1 MPAPQPFG
9 AGEGAIRSEVHSR
22 MADDVQYEHQT
33 VKTIRGLEAKKV
45 SELRSAGWELVEQTQ
60 GTLQTTLIFRRVKPA
75 TLLSK
80 TVTAFRALD
89 VKAQRLVVVAGGI
102 SVLLVAG
109 VVGVVIANG
118 GTDATK
124 AKDPDEHAPVA
135 SSEPPETSN
144 AAPEEAPASK
154 DPEPAAPTKMTPA
167 NSKEF
172 KTILGADYCDERI
185 GTFATKHASQTIE
198 FNGSVVNMTPHG
210 DAKAR
215 FDLTFGPGDKG
226 PESSIGP
233 VFKYSDVNAFDL
245 KFVDEAV
252 PEYVR
257 EGDKYRFRATA
268 GEYNADQCLFYV
280 EPVSTR
286 AR

>member
-1 MPAPQPFG
+1 
-9 AGEGAIRSEVHSR
+9 
-22 MADDVQYEHQT
+22 MADDAQYEHQT

-109 VVGVVIANG
+109 VVAVVIANG
-118 GTDATK
+118 GTDSTK

-144 AAPEEAPASK
+144 AAPEEAPASE
-154 DPEPAAPTKMTPA
+154 DPEPAAPSKMTPA

-172 KTILGADYCDERI
+172 KTILRADYCDEHI
-185 GTFATKHASQTIE
+185 GTFATKHAGQTIE
-198 FNGSVVNMTPHG
+198 FDGSVVNMTPHG
-210 DAKAR
+210 DAKTR

-245 KFVDEAV
+245 NFVGEAV

-257 EGDKYRFRATA
+257 EGDKYRFRATV